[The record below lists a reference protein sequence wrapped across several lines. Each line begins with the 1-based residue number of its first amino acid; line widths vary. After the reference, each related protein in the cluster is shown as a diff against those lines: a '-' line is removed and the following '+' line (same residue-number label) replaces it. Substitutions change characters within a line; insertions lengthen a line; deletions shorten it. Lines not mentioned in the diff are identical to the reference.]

1 MFSLGVMTLVFEEPE
16 RDPIEVFDEMEPG
29 VFHLSLL
36 SDDSEIIEEP
46 TSVDDL
52 NCCSLPPVLTNSSR
66 VLVINV
72 LFLDESEEIRCLE
85 LDDLPGL

>member
-16 RDPIEVFDEMEPG
+16 RDPIEDFDEMEPG

-36 SDDSEIIEEP
+36 SDDSEKIDEP

-52 NCCSLPPVLTNSSR
+52 NCCSLPPVLRDSCCL
-66 VLVINV
+66 LVEDV
-72 LFLDESEEIRCLE
+72 PLLDESEEIRSVE